1 MPDRR
6 PPAPRV
12 GPASSAW
19 AQAYRSALR
28 SYMNTPG
35 EELLLAGYE
44 LGRDA
49 VRRHLGVLELA
60 STHHA
65 ALAAALAAA
74 GGETGG
80 DTGAAIVAAGEFFGE
95 ALAAFEMV
103 QRGFGEAQ
111 EAALLERLQSKLLR
125 RLSSFLADT
134 SLAVDTADA
143 TGEVLQLVAEHALEL
158 LPAGLAV
165 AVARDAAGGTTRTA
179 AFGPAALPDA
189 DTLLALE
196 RRAHRV
202 GRCVR
207 EADAETRRRTLA
219 APLTALDGAELGAI
233 LVFGRE
239 GGRPSGD
246 LDEALL
252 SHLAEMAAA
261 ALERAYLRGAS
272 TPAS

>member
-1 MPDRR
+1 MADRR

-12 GPASSAW
+12 RPASSAW

-28 SYMNTPG
+28 SYVNTPG
-35 EELLLAGYE
+35 EELLLTGYE

-49 VRRHLGVLELA
+49 VRRQLGVLELA

-196 RRAHRV
+196 RRAHQA

-207 EADAETRRRTLA
+207 DADAETGRGTLA

-233 LVFGRE
+233 LVLGRE